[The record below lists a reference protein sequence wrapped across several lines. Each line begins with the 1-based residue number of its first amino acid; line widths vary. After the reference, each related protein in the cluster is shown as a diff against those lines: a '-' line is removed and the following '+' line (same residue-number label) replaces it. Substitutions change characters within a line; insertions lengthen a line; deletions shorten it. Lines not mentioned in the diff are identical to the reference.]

1 MCVEWVGRHNR
12 YIIVISLKLY
22 VNFIIQSTMCFILFK
37 RIFILFIIYTYNS
50 SIGTL
55 DEQWTEINI
64 HILYM
69 KNRERGDKSNN
80 SSSDMCLD

>member
-1 MCVEWVGRHNR
+1 MCVKWVGRHNG

-22 VNFIIQSTMCFILFK
+22 VNVIIQSTMCFILFK
-37 RIFILFIIYTYNS
+37 RIFILFTIYTYNS

-64 HILYM
+64 HTLYM
-69 KNRERGDKSNN
+69 KNERGDKSNSSN
-80 SSSDMCLD
+80 SDLCLD